1 MDNCSKTCA
10 TCRFFDNKC
19 VKYPVNVNES
29 CQACNDYAEA
39 VKMQESAPTRMQLC
53 D

>member
-1 MDNCSKTCA
+1 MTEQNKSCK
-10 TCRFFDNKC
+10 TCRFFDGKC

-29 CQACNDYAEA
+29 CKACNDYVEA
-39 VKMQESAPTRMQLC
+39 VQMTESAPARMQLN

>member
-1 MDNCSKTCA
+1 MEDCKTCN
-10 TCRFFDNKC
+10 TCRFYQGKC

-29 CQACNDYAEA
+29 CKACNDYAEA
-39 VKMQESAPTRMQLC
+39 VTMVESAPVRMQLN